1 MAWFRRPQAP
11 LPKQPA
17 AESRVPEGMWVK
29 CGSCKGRHADVA
41 EVRACYGIKPRTAPA
56 PRGRYLSDEEKTP
69 YLGSGDRYEQ
79 GKRVRKISNPYKG
92 R

>member
-29 CGSCKGRHADVA
+29 CGSCK
-41 EVRACYGIKPRTAPA
+41 
-56 PRGRYLSDEEKTP
+56 
-69 YLGSGDRYEQ
+69 
-79 GKRVRKISNPYKG
+79 
-92 R
+92 